1 MQATLTRRH
10 PPPAT
15 SPSPRLVRSR
25 SGVENNSTSPN
36 ICQRHATNR
45 SKSTSRTGTI
55 SNDENLYPSSSGTS
69 RTLSSN
75 FKRKSC
81 QDNRNSTRDGFIRF
95 LQGGSKPRD
104 LGSSAARPK
113 SRSSSTSPSAWALSP
128 GRSMLPPLESPVNG
142 GGENGRSKSN
152 GGKVSPIQEEEYHR
166 FRVMQNRLLQWRFA
180 NARAESAMAS
190 TNTMSKDKVFHV
202 WLRIFNVRKSILKKR
217 LEIQKLKHEIK
228 LCQIMNPQMSMF
240 DKWSKLEGKNCE
252 ALSRMTRK
260 LSALSVKLPLEDD
273 VKGDVQSIFEAMNS
287 AVHVMNEIE
296 AMIAEFFSKAETT
309 LYLLTEFTS
318 THEHQEES
326 VRVHLLQVNEESKRE
341 QCLLDWTRNKS
352 NQPDPY

>member
-152 GGKVSPIQEEEYHR
+152 GGVSGVLRYLRQKKVSPIQEEEYHR

-296 AMIAEFFSKAETT
+296 AMIAEFFSKHDNILQTIQHLVGVFGESK
-309 LYLLTEFTS
+309 YLL
-318 THEHQEES
+318 
-326 VRVHLLQVNEESKRE
+326 RMHL
-341 QCLLDWTRNKS
+341 
-352 NQPDPY
+352 